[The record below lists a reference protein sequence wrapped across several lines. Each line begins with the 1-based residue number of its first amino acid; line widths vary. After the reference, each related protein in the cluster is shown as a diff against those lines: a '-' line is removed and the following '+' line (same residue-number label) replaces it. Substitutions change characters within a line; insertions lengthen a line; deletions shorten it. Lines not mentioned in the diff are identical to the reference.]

1 MDLTF
6 RAWAISVPVSATVW
20 HKALKIKPT
29 RQNTLSET
37 ERAQLTDPTL
47 HAQPDNPHRHTQKHS
62 HPHSLTQ
69 AQATLTNTHTHT
81 HSRALLLFHVFIHL
95 SHPTPES
102 KTVNTA
108 LSLSLVNTALSLSL
122 SSEH

>member
-47 HAQPDNPHRHTQKHS
+47 HAEPDNPHRHTQKHS

-69 AQATLTNTHTHT
+69 AQANLTHTHT
-81 HSRALLLFHVFIHL
+81 HRVNGTIYYIYLFLRRNVTRKLH
-95 SHPTPES
+95 
-102 KTVNTA
+102 KRC
-108 LSLSLVNTALSLSL
+108 
-122 SSEH
+122 